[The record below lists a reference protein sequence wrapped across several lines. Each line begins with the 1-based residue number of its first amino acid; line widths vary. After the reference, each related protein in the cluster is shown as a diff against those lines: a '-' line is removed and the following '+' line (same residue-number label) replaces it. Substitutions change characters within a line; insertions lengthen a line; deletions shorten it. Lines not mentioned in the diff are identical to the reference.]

1 LQKLRIHLPNALANL
16 LVIITS
22 LGVSQ
27 LHFVR
32 NFFII
37 IFFLFLFTFNNYLK
51 FNKFTIYT
59 LLLIILNL
67 YFAIGALLFDSI
79 SSLWLL
85 KDFIYLVLFDLVIKF
100 RIKNSKTIYYI
111 LIIFATSTI
120 IIDQIFQSDILGVY
134 SPAFGFPRIYSVAAV
149 ALLFFLLFKHV
160 QLYQKVFI
168 FLTTFISFS
177 ASNLFLYLIYILKSI
192 PIITFLS
199 VTIFI
204 LTFNFENNE
213 LFQLVKQQKEISFE
227 NKINDTEKI
236 EKYKDYEIA
245 EVLSVELYQNS
256 GLIFSIIVTL
266 FIILYIYNISKSW
279 LFSFFSFIMVSSN
292 PMPLIL
298 ILIIANLLNI
308 SNNENK
314 KYSRVKYS

>member
-1 LQKLRIHLPNALANL
+1 MQKLRIHLPNALANL